1 MRRTVFGVTLILL
14 SMGIGSCGLIGG
26 EDEPEVIKSADTT
39 SEQSF
44 PSAST
49 KSPSSAPVAKVVLTR
64 PTNPDERLRVVKSG
78 RSDPFA
84 AIVPRVFPNN
94 SSPQSESSSESS
106 NFREQESSPRIN
118 ISSPKSGAPT
128 QPSVSK
134 SPKSSVSPGNPPN
147 KIVLPELPKPEVA
160 QGVKVTG
167 VVNLGN
173 QPRAILKAPG
183 EKTTRTVSA
192 GEYIANGQVL
202 VKSIVLSNPAAPIV
216 VLEQSGMEVRVGVGQ
231 EPVALAAATDT
242 GKQ

>member
-26 EDEPEVIKSADTT
+26 EDEPEVIESADTS

-49 KSPSSAPVAKVVLTR
+49 KSPSPAAAKVVLTR

-84 AIVPRVFPNN
+84 AIVPRVFPNT
-94 SSPQSESSSESS
+94 SSPQPESS
-106 NFREQESSPRIN
+106 NGRGQESSPRIN
-118 ISSPKSGAPT
+118 VSSPKSVTLP
-128 QPSVSK
+128 QPSSSK
-134 SPKSSVSPGNPPN
+134 SPKPSVSSGNPPD
-147 KIVLPELPKPEVA
+147 KIMLPELPKPEVA
-160 QGVKVTG
+160 QGVEVTG

-173 QPRAILKAPG
+173 QPRAIIKAPG

-202 VKSIVLSNPAAPIV
+202 VKSIMLSNPAAPIV
-216 VLEQSGMEVRVGVGQ
+216 VLEQSGMEVRIGVGQ
-231 EPVALAAATDT
+231 EPIALAAAN
-242 GKQ
+242 GKDKK